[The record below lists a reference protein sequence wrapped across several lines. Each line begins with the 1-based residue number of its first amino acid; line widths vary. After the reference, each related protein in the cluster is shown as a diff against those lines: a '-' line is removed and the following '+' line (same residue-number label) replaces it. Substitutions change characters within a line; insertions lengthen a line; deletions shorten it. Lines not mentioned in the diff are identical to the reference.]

1 MIISRTPLRISFLGG
16 GTDFRPFY
24 ERGWGAVTSVA
35 IDKYIY
41 IAVNPKFDH
50 GIRVS
55 YSRTELVR
63 HVDEV
68 KHDLV
73 REAMKLTGVTRGVE
87 IVSIAD
93 IPSRGTG
100 LGSSSAFTVG
110 LLHALHTYAG
120 RAVTPERLAR
130 EAAHIEIDVLKEP
143 IGKQD
148 HYIAAYGGI
157 RHFRFLPEE
166 RVKVTP
172 LACDLRFQRKLN
184 RNLMLFYTGITR
196 KARSILK
203 RQTENIA
210 HRLPIL
216 ERMRVQAEEARD
228 LLLGGDVMG
237 LGALLHEGWTLK
249 QQLTRG
255 ITSPTIERYYRKAMD
270 AGAVGGKLLGAGQG
284 GFLLFCCAP
293 SRQDRVRRS
302 LREMEETPFA
312 FEPRGSRIVY
322 TERRT

>member
-41 IAVNPKFDH
+41 IAVNRKFDH

-63 HVDEV
+63 RVDEV

-110 LLHALHTYAG
+110 LLNALYTYAG
-120 RAVTPERLAR
+120 KAVTPERLAR
-130 EAAHIEIDVLKEP
+130 EAAHIEIDILKEP

-157 RHFRFLPEE
+157 RHFRFLPDE
-166 RVKVTP
+166 RVEVAP
-172 LACDLRFQRKLN
+172 IACDQRFRRRLN

-210 HRLPIL
+210 HRLP
-216 ERMRVQAEEARD
+216 VQKVV
-228 LLLGGDVMG
+228 L
-237 LGALLHEGWTLK
+237 
-249 QQLTRG
+249 
-255 ITSPTIERYYRKAMD
+255 
-270 AGAVGGKLLGAGQG
+270 
-284 GFLLFCCAP
+284 
-293 SRQDRVRRS
+293 
-302 LREMEETPFA
+302 
-312 FEPRGSRIVY
+312 
-322 TERRT
+322 

>member
-35 IDKYIY
+35 IAKYIY
-41 IAVNPKFDH
+41 IAVNRKFDH
-50 GIRVS
+50 DIRVS

-63 HVDEV
+63 RVDEV

-110 LLHALHTYAG
+110 LLNALYAYAG
-120 RAVTPERLAR
+120 RAATPERLAR
-130 EAAHIEIDVLKEP
+130 EAARIEIDILKEP

-157 RHFRFLPEE
+157 RHFRFLPDEQ
-166 RVKVTP
+166 VKVSP
-172 LACDLRFQRKLN
+172 IACDQKFKQKLN

-196 KARSILK
+196 NSRTILK

-210 HRLPIL
+210 HRLPL
-216 ERMRVQAEEARD
+216 LDRMRVQAEEARD
-228 LLLGGDVMG
+228 LLRRGDVRG
-237 LGALLHEGWTLK
+237 LGALLHEGWVLK
-249 QQLTRG
+249 RQLARG
-255 ITSPTIERYYRKAMD
+255 VTNPTIERYYQKALD
-270 AGAVGGKLLGAGQG
+270 AGAAGGKLLGAGRG
-284 GFLLFCCAP
+284 GFLLLCCDP
-293 SRQDRVRRS
+293 SRQDCVRRA
-302 LREMEETPFA
+302 LKEMEETPFT
-312 FEPRGSRIVY
+312 FEPEGSKIVY
-322 TERRT
+322 VD

>member
-41 IAVNPKFDH
+41 IAVNRKFDH

-110 LLHALHTYAG
+110 LLNALYAYAG

-130 EAAHIEIDVLKEP
+130 EAARIEIDILKEP

-157 RHFRFLPEE
+157 RHFRFLPGE
-166 RVKVTP
+166 RVEAAP
-172 LACDLRFQRKLN
+172 IACDLRFRRRLN
-184 RNLMLFYTGITR
+184 RRLMLFYTGITR
-196 KARSILK
+196 KSRSILK

-210 HRLPIL
+210 HRLPVL

-228 LLLGGDVMG
+228 LLRRGDARG
-237 LGALLHEGWTLK
+237 LGALLHEGWVLK
-249 QQLTRG
+249 RQLARG
-255 ITSPTIERYYRKAMD
+255 VTNATIERYYQKALD
-270 AGAVGGKLLGAGQG
+270 AGAAGGKLLGAGRG
-284 GFLLFCCAP
+284 GFLLLFCDP
-293 SRQDRVRRS
+293 SGQDRVRRA
-302 LREMEETPFA
+302 LKEMEETPFA
-312 FEPRGSRIVY
+312 FEPEGSKIVY
-322 TERRT
+322 VD

>member
-35 IDKYIY
+35 VNKYVY
-41 IAVNPKFDH
+41 IAVNRKFDH

-63 HVDEV
+63 RVDEV

-73 REAMKLTGVTRGVE
+73 REAMRLTGVTRGVE

-110 LLHALHTYAG
+110 LLNALYAYAG
-120 RAVTPERLAR
+120 KTVTPERLAR
-130 EAAHIEIDVLKEP
+130 EAARIEIDILKEP

-157 RHFRFLPEE
+157 RHFRFLPDE
-166 RVKVTP
+166 RVKAAPIV
-172 LACDLRFQRKLN
+172 CDQKFKQKLN
-184 RNLMLFYTGITR
+184 RHLMLFYTGITR

-210 HRLPIL
+210 HRLPVL
-216 ERMRVQAEEARD
+216 DRMRVQAEEARD
-228 LLLGGDVMG
+228 LLRRGDVRG
-237 LGALLHEGWTLK
+237 LGALLHEGWVLK
-249 QQLTRG
+249 RQLARG
-255 ITSPTIERYYRKAMD
+255 VTNATIERYYQKALD
-270 AGAVGGKLLGAGQG
+270 AGAAGGKLLGAGRG
-284 GFLLFCCAP
+284 GFLLLCCDP
-293 SRQDRVRRS
+293 SGQDRVRRA
-302 LREMEETPFA
+302 LKEMEETPFA
-312 FEPRGSRIVY
+312 FEPEGSKIVY
-322 TERRT
+322 VD